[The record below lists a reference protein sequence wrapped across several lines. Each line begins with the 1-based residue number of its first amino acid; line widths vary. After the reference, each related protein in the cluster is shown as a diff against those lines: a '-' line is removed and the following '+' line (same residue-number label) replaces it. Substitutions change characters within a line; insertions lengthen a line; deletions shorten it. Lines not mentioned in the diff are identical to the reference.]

1 MLNYKNN
8 FYVNDSVKNLEAA
21 ATAQFE
27 FMKNLLFQT
36 FHV

>member
-8 FYVNDSVKNLEAA
+8 FYVNNSVKNLQAA

-36 FHV
+36 FHI